1 MEDQQLTS
9 MGQMDKNKKSI
20 LDFIPK
26 EDILD
31 FIDSDKTILEEIP
44 KDTILEELD

>member
-9 MGQMDKNKKSI
+9 MVQMDKNKKS
-20 LDFIPK
+20 
-26 EDILD
+26 ILD

-44 KDTILEELD
+44 KETILEELD

>member
-1 MEDQQLTS
+1 MLVLSMEDQQLTS

-31 FIDSDKTILEEIP
+31 FIMYSGLNKKRNE
-44 KDTILEELD
+44 KY